1 MEWTA
6 SKVDSLQINKG
17 QEFQNNDGLSHSD
30 MNAVVNN
37 ALYAVK
43 KVDENSAKIE
53 KLEKNT
59 EGIITSNG
67 ITRTTNAVIIE
78 DNDLKVNGNIII
90 NDGEINHNVLDEL
103 NEKANATNVEE
114 KLSLKADLVNGKIP
128 VSQLPDTGI
137 TVDTAKKLITSD
149 SKLISADD
157 VYNGLTTSLYNIGA
171 FDTLT
176 ENDNVVT
183 ITRKTGY
190 FNLSKF
196 VLDNQ
201 ANGAIRGTIPGCY
214 EYGPIGLDKDFLPD
228 ARDIGMHKAVIK
240 TNSNFISGD
249 DNQLY
254 GNANNYQVNII
265 YISLPNSYTSKES
278 YIQYFSENL
287 IFLQYELATEYTEKV
302 IKNQSLIDIP
312 ADGTRW
318 LREEWEKGLNLWDK
332 GNITFEGEYAILC
345 EKRKVGKYSLRISS
359 TRNTSYEEFHWYIR
373 DLSTATTLL
382 DGILPNNSYTFN
394 ITSEML
400 THDIRL
406 YSWGTASNDVC
417 KVMLN
422 YGDNPYP
429 YQPYNGDIVHKK
441 ELDEVKDRLDI
452 LDRLD
457 NTDNI
462 NIEASYSYGKDGSN
476 YNRAEYIKITNNSL
490 QNITITSI
498 DDTRIIGTQ
507 QATISSGNS
516 VSYSQSDTSS
526 SSGGS
531 DYTITINYQI
541 GNVNLSKKYTIVPVK
556 VTSQ

>member
-43 KVDENSAKIE
+43 KTDENSAKIE

-67 ITRTTNAVIIE
+67 ITRTTNELIIE

-90 NDGEINHNVLDEL
+90 NDGNTSHNVLEEL

-114 KLSLKADLVNGKIP
+114 KFSLKADLVNGKIP

-137 TVDTAKKLITSD
+137 TVDTAKNLITGD
-149 SKLISADD
+149 SKLISADY
-157 VYNGLTTSLYNIGA
+157 VYNGLITSLYNMGA
-171 FDTLT
+171 FDTISGNVITRQTGYVDLST
-176 ENDNVVT
+176 LDWQIWGNYKYIATMPHFEKVSDDTIPNIVSNNNNYPVVIRNTWNSTSTPTSNGITVTSTNDNSYEIIIGSTT
-183 ITRKTGY
+183 ISTVAD
-190 FNLSKF
+190 L
-196 VLDNQ
+196 
-201 ANGAIRGTIPGCY
+201 
-214 EYGPIGLDKDFLPD
+214 
-228 ARDIGMHKAVIK
+228 KA
-240 TNSNFISGD
+240 FISSS
-249 DNQLY
+249 NW
-254 GNANNYQVNII
+254 
-265 YISLPNSYTSKES
+265 
-278 YIQYFSENL
+278 YIQYK
-287 IFLQYELATEYTEKV
+287 LATPYTEE
-302 IKNQSLIDIP
+302 IIEGQPLITLDSQ
-312 ADGTRW
+312 GSQW
-318 LREEWEKGLNLWDK
+318 LREEWEKGLNLFNGSRNLRDWNLIV
-332 GNITFEGEYAILC
+332 GNTYTITTIDGTHSIKIAVNWYSSGEEVLIEESKVTFKYNENQNWRLFIDPASTQEQENFSDYGVMCVEGLIA
-345 EKRKVGKYSLRISS
+345 
-359 TRNTSYEEFHWYIR
+359 
-373 DLSTATTLL
+373 
-382 DGILPNNSYTFN
+382 
-394 ITSEML
+394 
-400 THDIRL
+400 
-406 YSWGTASNDVC
+406 
-417 KVMLN
+417 
-422 YGDNPYP
+422 YP
-429 YQPYNGDIVHKK
+429 YKPYNGAIVHMK

-498 DDTRIIGTQ
+498 DNTRIIGTQ

-526 SSGGS
+526 SSGAS
-531 DYTITINYQI
+531 TYTITINYQI

-556 VTSQ
+556 VTSE